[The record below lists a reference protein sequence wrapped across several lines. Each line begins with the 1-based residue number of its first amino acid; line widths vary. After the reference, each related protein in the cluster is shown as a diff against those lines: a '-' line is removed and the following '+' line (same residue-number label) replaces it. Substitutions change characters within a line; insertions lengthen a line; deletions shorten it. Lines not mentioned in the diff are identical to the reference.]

1 MNTAT
6 DFLARV
12 VAAKREQ
19 MALIP
24 AAEREHLADQ
34 ARSLP
39 RRNATSTF
47 RNRIARK
54 NEVNI
59 IAEIKRRSPSAGD
72 INPAID
78 AVQIAR
84 VYASAGAA
92 AISVLTEPEHFG
104 GSLKD
109 LCTVAAAVELPV
121 LRKDFIVDA
130 HQVNEAAIAGA
141 SAVLLIAAALDAHA
155 LRMLRA
161 LTEDTLGMDALVEVH
176 SEDEMRKAQDSGA
189 TLIGVNNRNLA
200 TLEVDLATSRALAAH
215 ANGDC
220 ILVSESGL
228 RSTAELRE
236 LRALGF
242 SAFLIGEHLMRT
254 DEPGAAL
261 EQLLREAAH
270 G

>member
-84 VYASAGAA
+84 AYASAGAA
-92 AISVLTEPEHFG
+92 AISVLTEPELFG

-130 HQVNEAAIAGA
+130 HQVNEA
-141 SAVLLIAAALDAHA
+141 
-155 LRMLRA
+155 
-161 LTEDTLGMDALVEVH
+161 
-176 SEDEMRKAQDSGA
+176 
-189 TLIGVNNRNLA
+189 
-200 TLEVDLATSRALAAH
+200 
-215 ANGDC
+215 
-220 ILVSESGL
+220 
-228 RSTAELRE
+228 
-236 LRALGF
+236 
-242 SAFLIGEHLMRT
+242 
-254 DEPGAAL
+254 
-261 EQLLREAAH
+261 
-270 G
+270 